1 MTKVTLLI
9 DVTLLH
15 VHLHVT
21 HLHTQYIQIASDL
34 ATAGVTVTMYV
45 RNDKAA
51 KKEPGARSQTS
62 QARKSE
68 HALFFHLYRI
78 LPRADSLIF
87 FTEYCPFTGS
97 CRGPICCSW
106 YIGIYSHTNTY
117 AHTHTHT
124 HTNNPPP
131 FPLHTPLTPH
141 TANMMAISI
150 TYISESKGC
159 VQDQCA
165 AICSH
170 IIIHFHDTF
179 SVRVQRRKRCSV

>member
-68 HALFFHLYRI
+68 YVLFFHLYRI

-106 YIGIYSHTNTY
+106 YIGIYSHTHTY
-117 AHTHTHT
+117 AHTHTRKQSPPPLPT
-124 HTNNPPP
+124 HT
-131 FPLHTPLTPH
+131 PH
-141 TANMMAISI
+141 PSHSEYDGNFHNL
-150 TYISESKGC
+150 YIRVEGL
-159 VQDQCA
+159 CA
-165 AICSH
+165 GPVCSH
-170 IIIHFHDTF
+170 MQPYYNTF
-179 SVRVQRRKRCSV
+179 S